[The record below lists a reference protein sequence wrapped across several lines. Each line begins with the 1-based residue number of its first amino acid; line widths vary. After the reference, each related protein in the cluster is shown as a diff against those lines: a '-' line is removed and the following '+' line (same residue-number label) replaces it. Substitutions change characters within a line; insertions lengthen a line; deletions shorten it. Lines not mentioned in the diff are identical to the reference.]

1 MKKVSVIIPV
11 YGVERY
17 IQTTVQSVLAQTYQN
32 FELILVDDGSP
43 DRSIEIC
50 QQFQDPRIQILHQAN
65 QGASAARNRGIRQA
79 QGDYLS
85 FLDGDDVWLPEKLAK
100 HVAHLEHAPEVGLSF
115 SRSAFIDEAGQALG
129 IYQMPKLEGITKAHM
144 LCRNPVGNGSA
155 AVIRREAFEAIK
167 FQDDRSGVMED
178 CYWDERLKGAQDYD
192 CWLRIACLTNWQ
204 IAGIPEVL
212 TLYRLNSG
220 GISANLLNHSTAWR
234 QVIEK
239 LRGHDPELITA
250 WGQRAEAYYLRYL
263 ARRAVS
269 LQSGSVAVNLV
280 HQALRADWRIALE
293 EPRRTGM
300 TIAAAYLL
308 FLLPKSFY
316 SQMEAL
322 AMKMT
327 GATQKQKILATEAQ
341 ENP

>member
-1 MKKVSVIIPV
+1 MKKISIIIPV

-17 IQTTVQSVLAQTYQN
+17 IQTTVQSVLDQTYQN

-50 QQFQDPRIQILHQAN
+50 QQFQDPRIHILHQAN
-65 QGASAARNRGIRQA
+65 RGASAARNQGIRQA

-100 HVAHLEHAPEVGLSF
+100 HVAHLERAPEVGLSF

-129 IYQMPKLEGITKAHM
+129 IYQMPKLEGITKSHM

-167 FQDDRSGVMED
+167 FQDDYSGIMED

-192 CWLRIACLTNWQ
+192 CWLRIACLTDWQ

-239 LRGHDPELITA
+239 LRGHDPALIAA
-250 WGQRAEAYYLRYL
+250 WGKRAEAYYLRYL

-280 HQALRADWRIALE
+280 HQALGADWRIALE

-308 FLLPKSFY
+308 FFLPKSFY

-327 GATQKQKILATEAQ
+327 GATQRQKILAAEAQ